1 MQRSTG
7 SWSLRPVRTG
17 YPTASNRNEWCSDVG
32 PRFPDIRVMQPLDL
46 IALAIAGLTGYS
58 IFWLVRHER
67 AVRRFRSQPP
77 A

>member
-17 YPTASNRNEWCSDVG
+17 YRTSRNPYEWCSDDG
-32 PRFPDIRVMQPLDL
+32 RPLTDIAGMQPIDV
-46 IALAIAGLTGYS
+46 IVAGMVAAAGYAILW
-58 IFWLVRHER
+58 IVRHER
-67 AVRRFRSQPP
+67 AVRRLRSQPP